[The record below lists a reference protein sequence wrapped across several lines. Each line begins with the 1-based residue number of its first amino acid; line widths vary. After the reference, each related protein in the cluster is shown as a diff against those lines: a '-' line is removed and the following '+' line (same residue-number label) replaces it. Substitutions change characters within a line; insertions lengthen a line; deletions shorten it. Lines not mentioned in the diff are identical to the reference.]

1 VLSTRELRLLALL
14 SVLAV
19 LVVAVYAWSHYRGR
33 GCDLQLRALAV
44 ACPEQPT
51 P

>member
-1 VLSTRELRLLALL
+1 VLSGRELRLLALL
-14 SVLAV
+14 TLVAV
-19 LVVAVYAWSHYRGR
+19 LVAAGYTFAHYRGR

-44 ACPEQPT
+44 ACPEEPA